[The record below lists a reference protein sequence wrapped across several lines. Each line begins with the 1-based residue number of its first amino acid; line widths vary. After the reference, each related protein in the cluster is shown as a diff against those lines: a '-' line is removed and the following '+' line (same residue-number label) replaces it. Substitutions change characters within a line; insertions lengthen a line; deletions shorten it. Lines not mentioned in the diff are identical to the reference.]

1 VKRFLSAAA
10 AFVLASAAL
19 GQLSKYK
26 DWAKTPEADFL
37 TPAERQAWSKVTTDV
52 DAEKFIAD
60 YWAKRGGEPFRQE
73 VARRIAAADQQF
85 KLRGQKGSE
94 SARGRVFLTLG
105 NPSRV
110 QEVRAGNDAS
120 SPDGSS
126 GQSSGLAALQDT
138 GSAAAVVQT
147 WIYDKSKFD
156 SSWDV
161 GEVRAQINVDPQ
173 RGRDELVNTGL
184 VNKAI
189 DKVNEGRL
197 AEVQKK
203 MAAAGATGAAAGAS
217 AGAAGSAAS
226 TAPAAAAAPP
236 PPPAPAAA
244 AALPAATRALLEPML
259 KAESKSVAGFWGGE
273 FQTVTGDPFYAFQIV
288 KFSTGTEP
296 APDAMKLG
304 GVVTKEDGTEAL
316 SIWEDAQPQD
326 MKGINGMDKAVDH
339 SVVLPPGTYRG
350 AFGLFSADGATALT
364 SASTTF
370 TISAKSND
378 FKVSPMI
385 LAATL
390 TPQTKRPNPTDAF
403 IFGMEKPIRVEP
415 RGNHDFSREDG
426 LWYFYTVANPVVP
439 ATADAA
445 APAPGAAP
453 SAPAATTPAAGA
465 PAAAATPAAPSAA
478 PPPPPPA
485 KPRIMTR
492 IGVLRDGKPAFQ
504 PATLPA
510 ELQPLGTNFY
520 GSGSEIPLASFEPGY
535 YTFTLNVR
543 DLNAPRDSAAFKGID
558 RTGDFVVLGPD
569 GKLPPTPTPI
579 PAKATPTPRPKKKA

>member
-10 AFVLASAAL
+10 ALLLASAAF

-26 DWAKTPEADFL
+26 DWAKTPEASFL
-37 TPAERQAWSKVTTDV
+37 TPAERQAWSKLASDA

-60 YWAKRGGEPFRQE
+60 YWAKRGGDPFKQE
-73 VARRIAAADQQF
+73 IARRIAAADQQF
-85 KLRGQKGSE
+85 KLRSQKGSE

-110 QEVRAGNDAS
+110 MESRAGGADAQS
-120 SPDGSS
+120 PPDGSGS
-126 GQSSGLAALQDT
+126 SSGLAALQDQN
-138 GSAAAVVQT
+138 SAAAVVQT
-147 WIYDKSKFD
+147 WVYDKSKFD
-156 SSWDV
+156 ASWDV

-173 RGRDELVNTGL
+173 RGRDDLVNAAL

-203 MAAAGATGAAAGAS
+203 MAAAGAPAGGAPA
-217 AGAAGSAAS
+217 
-226 TAPAAAAAPP
+226 APAAAAAPAP
-236 PPPAPAAA
+236 AAAPPPAPAAA

-259 KAESKSVAGFWGGE
+259 KAEGKPVAGFWGGE
-273 FQTVTGDPFYAFQIV
+273 FQTVTGDPFYAFQLV
-288 KFSTGTEP
+288 KFSTATEP
-296 APDAMKLG
+296 APAAMKLG
-304 GVVTKEDGTEAL
+304 GVVTKADGTEAT
-316 SIWEDAQPQD
+316 SFWEDAEAVD
-326 MKGINGMDKAVDH
+326 MKGINGVDKAVDH
-339 SVVLPPGTYRG
+339 SLSLPAGTYRG

-370 TISAKSND
+370 TISEKSND

-390 TPQTKRPNPTDAF
+390 TPLTKRPNPTDAF
-403 IFGMEKPIRVEP
+403 VFGMDKPIRVEP

-439 ATADAA
+439 TTADA
-445 APAPGAAP
+445 
-453 SAPAATTPAAGA
+453 PAAGQA
-465 PAAAATPAAPSAA
+465 AAAAATPAAPASAATPSAPSAA

-543 DLNAPRDSAAFKGID
+543 DLNAPRDSASFKGID
-558 RTGDFVVLGPD
+558 RTGDFVVLSPD
-569 GKLPPTPTPI
+569 GKMPPTATPI
-579 PAKATPTPRPKKKA
+579 PPKATPTPRPKKKA

>member
-1 VKRFLSAAA
+1 MKRFLSAAA
-10 AFVLASAAL
+10 ALLLASAAF

-26 DWAKTPEADFL
+26 DWAKTPEASFL
-37 TPAERQAWSKVTTDV
+37 TPSERQTWSKVASDA

-60 YWAKRGGEPFRQE
+60 YWTKRGGDPFKQE
-73 VARRIAAADQQF
+73 IARRIAAADQQF

-105 NPSRV
+105 GPTRV
-110 QEVRAGNDAS
+110 IESRAGGADSQSA
-120 SPDGSS
+120 PDGSGS
-126 GQSSGLAALQDT
+126 NSGLAALQDQN
-138 GSAAAVVQT
+138 SASAVVQT
-147 WIYDKSKFD
+147 WVYDKSKFD
-156 SSWDV
+156 ASWDV

-173 RGRDELVNTGL
+173 RGRDELVNAAL

-189 DKVNEGRL
+189 DKVNEARL

-203 MAAAGATGAAAGAS
+203 MAAAGAPAAGAAGAGASAAAGAATS
-217 AGAAGSAAS
+217 PAS
-226 TAPAAAAAPP
+226 SAAAPP

-244 AALPAATRALLEPML
+244 IALPAATRALLEPML
-259 KAESKSVAGFWGGE
+259 KGEPKPVAGFWGGE
-273 FQTVTGDPFYAFQIV
+273 FQTVTGDPFYAFQLV
-288 KFSTGTEP
+288 KFSTETEP
-296 APDAMKLG
+296 APAAMKLG
-304 GVVTKEDGTEAL
+304 GVVTKADATEAT
-316 SIWEDAQPQD
+316 SFWEDAQPAD
-326 MKGINGMDKAVDH
+326 MKGINGVDKAADH
-339 SVVLPPGTYRG
+339 SISLPAGTYRG

-370 TISAKSND
+370 TIGEKSSD

-390 TPQTKRPNPTDAF
+390 TPLTKRPNPTDAF
-403 IFGMEKPIRVEP
+403 VFGMDKPIRVEP
-415 RGNHDFSREDG
+415 RGNRDFSREDG

-445 APAPGAAP
+445 AAAGQ
-453 SAPAATTPAAGA
+453 GA
-465 PAAAATPAAPSAA
+465 PAAATPAAPASTTPSAPSAA

-485 KPRIMTR
+485 KPRVMTR

-543 DLNAPRDSAAFKGID
+543 DLNAPRESAAFKGID
-558 RTGDFVVLGPD
+558 RSGDFVVLGPD
-569 GKLPPTPTPI
+569 GKMPPTPTPV